1 MFSPGDP
8 TQGPEFCMM
17 PSIIGPEGGA
27 LPVVDCPIRHGRP
40 PRLSRSHHRRALS
53 VQSSDALFRSPSAL
67 FDRLSNERSR
77 KPTQRRATQSIR
89 HLYAAMRFSSN
100 AILWTTTSMIP
111 TAPAASEPQYP
122 LFWCYFG
129 VSLRSIVHVLPQP
142 VDPRNS
148 PLTTRADLPD
158 AHDRSSLAR
167 VFSRINEFPL
177 PDSMLHGLDPSP
189 IAHSH
194 NARTSPS
201 AAKLSKPGNRGN
213 CCMLKPP
220 LARPNRASA

>member
-1 MFSPGDP
+1 MAAGSSFSLGPSGALRNANVSILRSPGRWTSIGLEEVAVFSPGDP

-89 HLYAAMRFSSN
+89 HLYAAMRLSSN
-100 AILWTTTSMIP
+100 AILWTTTTSSLLNDSHGSRRKRTSIS
-111 TAPAASEPQYP
+111 ALLV
-122 LFWCYFG
+122 LFWRVLDEHC
-129 VSLRSIVHVLPQP
+129 SRSATARRPAEFASHHA
-142 VDPRNS
+142 S
-148 PLTTRADLPD
+148 
-158 AHDRSSLAR
+158 RSAR
-167 VFSRINEFPL
+167 RS
-177 PDSMLHGLDPSP
+177 
-189 IAHSH
+189 
-194 NARTSPS
+194 
-201 AAKLSKPGNRGN
+201 
-213 CCMLKPP
+213 
-220 LARPNRASA
+220 